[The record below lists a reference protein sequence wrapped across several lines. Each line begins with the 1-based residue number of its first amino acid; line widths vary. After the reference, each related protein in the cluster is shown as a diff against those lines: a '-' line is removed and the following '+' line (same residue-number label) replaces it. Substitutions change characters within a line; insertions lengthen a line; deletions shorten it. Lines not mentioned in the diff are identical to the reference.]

1 MTALGEWLKQI
12 VLVVLLAVFADLLLP
27 TKATQKYVR
36 TVMGLAIIAAI
47 LQPIIPLFQRNWA
60 DRVAQFA
67 TDEVFSNQSLD
78 IAPAVPNVD
87 SLKQVLKSQQDAEAA
102 NILGQQLKQ
111 QLASQ
116 FQCVP
121 NSVEISGVQGGTDQL
136 QVRVVVAVSDMPK
149 AGHIQAWIAKE
160 LDISSEQV
168 HVVTS

>member
-1 MTALGEWLKQI
+1 MTVLGAWLKQI

-27 TKATQKYVR
+27 TKAMQKYVR

-47 LQPIIPLFQRNWA
+47 LQPIIPLFQQNWA
-60 DRVAQFA
+60 DRLAQFA
-67 TDEVFSNQSLD
+67 TDQVFSNQSTNN
-78 IAPAVPNVD
+78 AAVVPNVD
-87 SLKQVLKSQQDAEAA
+87 SLKQVLKSQQDAEAT

-116 FQCVP
+116 FQCFP
-121 NSVEISGVQGGTDQL
+121 TSVEISGVQSGTDQL

-149 AGHIQAWIAKE
+149 AGHIQTWIAKE
-160 LDISSEQV
+160 LGISSEQV